1 MTTVIRTL
9 GGFVLALSCAGQAA
23 AQSPLLQQAAR
34 ANRSVQAG
42 SASAQAFPEGARLG
56 FVDLPRVAAASSQG
70 QAMAARIE
78 EFRTKKTSEVSERGK
93 QVEALQAKLSQGQ
106 TVLNDQTRVKLQRA
120 FERAQIDFQRFAQDA
135 QVEVQD
141 LQRELQQE
149 FTARL
154 FPVIGQVAKE
164 KNLWAVFSTETML
177 WHEPALDL
185 SEEVAKRLDA
195 SSRPTDR

>member
-1 MTTVIRTL
+1 MATVIRTL
-9 GGFVLALSCAGQAA
+9 GGLALVLSCAGQAA
-23 AQSPLLQQAAR
+23 AQQPLLQQAAR
-34 ANRSVQAG
+34 ATRSVQAG
-42 SASAQAFPEGARLG
+42 PASAQAFPEGARLG

-93 QVEALQAKLSQGQ
+93 QVEALEAKLSQGQ

-141 LQRELQQE
+141 LQRELQRE

-164 KNLWAVFSTETML
+164 KNLWAVFSIETAL